1 MLLVLR
7 STSTSSATS
16 VTAST
21 AGYGGWAGGTIP
33 WGGGAWQHGTRE
45 HIYTYGYVHIELY
58 YTHTYIYIYY
68 IPVGTLIYMPK
79 NRRFTSNT
87 RHRSVKTG
95 WSA

>member
-33 WGGGAWQHGTRE
+33 WGGGRGNTGHGS
-45 HIYTYGYVHIELY
+45 I
-58 YTHTYIYIYY
+58 YTHTDTYI
-68 IPVGTLIYMPK
+68 
-79 NRRFTSNT
+79 
-87 RHRSVKTG
+87 
-95 WSA
+95 